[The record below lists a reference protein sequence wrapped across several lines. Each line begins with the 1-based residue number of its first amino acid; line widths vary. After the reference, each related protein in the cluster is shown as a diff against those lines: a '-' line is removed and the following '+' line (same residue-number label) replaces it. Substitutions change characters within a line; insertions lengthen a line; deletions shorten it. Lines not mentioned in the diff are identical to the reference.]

1 MQVFDK
7 IGFAARFRSAAFIL
21 AVITIAAVSGF
32 AQSGG
37 IKGIVRNMRGS
48 GIPGATV
55 TARQNGSDVKSAT
68 AGNKGEFVLTGLNKG
83 AYNVV
88 FEARGY
94 ASGVLYNVVVKG
106 NGVSNL
112 GDRLILSAD
121 QGTLV
126 IVKGSVFY
134 KEGTSVTGAKV
145 DLERVAADGS
155 VKRIASTT
163 TNLSGE
169 FTFKQPEGAAKLRV
183 TAKYNSST
191 KSKDLE
197 VAEPAIYRLSIIL
210 DIPRSEK

>member
-7 IGFAARFRSAAFIL
+7 KGFAAHFRSAAFIL
-21 AVITIAAVSGF
+21 ALITIYAVSAF

-37 IKGIVRNMRGS
+37 IKGVVRNMRGS
-48 GIPGATV
+48 GIPAATITV
-55 TARQNGSDVKSAT
+55 RLNGDDIKSAT
-68 AGNKGEFVLTGLNKG
+68 ANNKGEFVLTGLDKG
-83 AYNVV
+83 TYNVV

-106 NGVSNL
+106 NGVANL

-126 IVKGSVFY
+126 IVKGSVFF

-145 DLERVAADGS
+145 DLERVNPDGS
-155 VKRIASTT
+155 VKRLATTT

-169 FTFKQPEGAAKLRV
+169 FTFRQPEGAAKLRV
-183 TAKYNSST
+183 TAKFNSSS
-191 KSKDLE
+191 KSKDID

-210 DIPRSEK
+210 DISRSEK

>member
-7 IGFAARFRSAAFIL
+7 KGFSARFRSAAIVL
-21 AVITIAAVSGF
+21 ALVTVTVVSAF
-32 AQSGG
+32 AQTGG
-37 IKGIVRNMRGS
+37 IKGVVRNMRGS
-48 GIPGATV
+48 GIPAATITV
-55 TARQNGSDVKSAT
+55 RLNGDDIKTAT
-68 AGNKGEFVLTGLNKG
+68 ANNKGEFVLTGLNKG
-83 AYNVV
+83 TYNVV

-106 NGVSNL
+106 NGVANL

-121 QGTLV
+121 QGSLV
-126 IVKGSVFY
+126 IIKGSIFY

-145 DLERVAADGS
+145 DLERVNPDGS
-155 VKRIASTT
+155 VKRLATAT
-163 TNLSGE
+163 TNFSGE
-169 FTFKQPEGAAKLRV
+169 FTFRQPEGAAKLRI

-210 DIPRSEK
+210 DVSRTEK